1 MRHGEHDLHCFNHGD
16 CTGMNDLFRDLR
28 QRVAEIPVSN
38 EDGYRVR
45 SAAIQVLFVKEG
57 FAVVDPR
64 PPRSVVGMASGAQVA
79 DKLRT
84 LRDRLQSFDNGRGEG
99 EMFALEID
107 DLLGECGYGANS
119 TSG

>member
-16 CTGMNDLFRDLR
+16 CSGMDDLMRDLR
-28 QRVAEIPVSN
+28 QRIAEIRVSN

-57 FAVVDPR
+57 FPAIRPTIQIDTDPQVVVR
-64 PPRSVVGMASGAQVA
+64 LR
-79 DKLRT
+79 KLRNEI
-84 LRDRLQSFDNGRGEG
+84 RGYDNGRGEG
-99 EMFALEID
+99 EYFADEID
-107 DLLGECGYGANS
+107 DLLKECGYDIDR